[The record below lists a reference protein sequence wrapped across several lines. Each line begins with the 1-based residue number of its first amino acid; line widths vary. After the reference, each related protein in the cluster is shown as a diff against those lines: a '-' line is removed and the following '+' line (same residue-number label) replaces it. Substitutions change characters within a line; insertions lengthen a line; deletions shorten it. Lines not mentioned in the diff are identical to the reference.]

1 MSGNFQF
8 INGLEQDSAS
18 RKLLR
23 RHVMMG
29 KNAGKRINRP
39 SKKALRERQDQQKSM
54 QKPVTRK
61 ANFILGPKSSVP
73 NNAEAVAYWIY
84 ISDRVIGRTVDDRID
99 TFSLPVTVPRE
110 AMNVLNVFFTQVV
123 DHIYAVNLG
132 LSLHNL
138 KFLWLQTICIDSD
151 AFKGCISLMSAC
163 NNLFLGDAKDSTLS
177 LYHLFETIKIVRRRL
192 AGDQAL
198 SNSTI
203 AIVLSLV
210 QQEQMRNEFDIAH
223 THAKG
228 LGKLI
233 ELRGGIEK
241 IESDG
246 PQNELLVMKLC
257 KTDIILALQ
266 YGEPLMFYRD
276 RMTEVRKAISA
287 EGLHLDSIALSSPS
301 TAQQIDPCL
310 KQTLQDVMGL
320 CALFNNGLQGHKM
333 ELVTYVAMLTS
344 LLYRLLH
351 FRSIGSSPHT
361 SSANSAHH
369 IGLVI
374 FIGMLFI
381 QRGSRQILQCD
392 LLNQRVKQVV
402 KSDLQD
408 CSDNFAFWIMMTAGI
423 WIDDGEIAGM
433 KRMPFFNSF
442 HG

>member
-1 MSGNFQF
+1 MTHT
-8 INGLEQDSAS
+8 DSA
-18 RKLLR
+18 
-23 RHVMMG
+23 
-29 KNAGKRINRP
+29 
-39 SKKALRERQDQQKSM
+39 
-54 QKPVTRK
+54 
-61 ANFILGPKSSVP
+61 
-73 NNAEAVAYWIY
+73 
-84 ISDRVIGRTVDDRID
+84 DR
-99 TFSLPVTVPRE
+99 
-110 AMNVLNVFFTQVV
+110 
-123 DHIYAVNLG
+123 
-132 LSLHNL
+132 
-138 KFLWLQTICIDSD
+138 
-151 AFKGCISLMSAC
+151 
-163 NNLFLGDAKDSTLS
+163 
-177 LYHLFETIKIVRRRL
+177 
-192 AGDQAL
+192 
-198 SNSTI
+198 
-203 AIVLSLV
+203 
-210 QQEQMRNEFDIAH
+210 
-223 THAKG
+223 
-228 LGKLI
+228 
-233 ELRGGIEK
+233 
-241 IESDG
+241 
-246 PQNELLVMKLC
+246 
-257 KTDIILALQ
+257 TDIILALQ

-423 WIDDGEIAGM
+423 WIDDGEIGWLVPMIREIATRLGITSWNEAHAILQQLPWIDAIFFVPGRELWNRTWRVQAG
-433 KRMPFFNSF
+433 S
-442 HG
+442 